1 MMFPEAATEAEVFAQ
16 AVSRL
21 RESTGCPLSF
31 GGPTHRDTTDV
42 HTICGNQGRGLVGLR
57 VQLGRGLGGRA
68 MLERRAKVT
77 TNYRGS
83 SGITHDY
90 DVQVL
95 SEHVQSLMAV
105 PVIVDKRVRGV
116 LYGGFRAAPDSGSM
130 SLGPAVALGKKVEDE
145 LRLRDELGRRMRVG
159 AASVLELGTGG
170 LTATQLEELRG
181 TFSEL
186 REVSSMLGDA
196 QVRAR
201 LRSIEERLVRFAGD
215 HGDPRD
221 RADAASAELA
231 DHPIRLSPREL
242 DVLGQIALGL
252 SNKEIAA
259 KLILTESTVKSYL
272 GTAMTKLDASS
283 RYQALA
289 KARHLGLLP

>member
-1 MMFPEAATEAEVFAQ
+1 MMFPEAATEADVFAQ
-16 AVSRL
+16 AVARL
-21 RESTGCPLSF
+21 RDSTGCPLSF
-31 GGPTHRDTTDV
+31 GGPTYRDTTDV

-83 SGITHDY
+83 SRITHDY

-105 PVIVDKRVRGV
+105 PVIVDKHVRGV
-116 LYGGFRAAPDSGSM
+116 LYGGFRAAPDSQSM
-130 SLGPAVALGKKVEDE
+130 SLGQAVALGKNVEDE
-145 LRLRDELGRRMRVG
+145 LRLRDELSRRMRVG
-159 AASVLELGTGG
+159 SASVSELGGGG

-186 REVSSMLGDA
+186 REVASLLGDA
-196 QVRAR
+196 EVRAR
-201 LRSIEERLVRFAGD
+201 LRGIEERLVRFAGD
-215 HGDPRD
+215 HGDPRS
-221 RADAASAELA
+221 REAAATADLPEA
-231 DHPIRLSPREL
+231 PVRLSPREL

-252 SNKEIAA
+252 TNKDIAR

-272 GTAMTKLDASS
+272 GTAMTKLDAGS

>member
-1 MMFPEAATEAEVFAQ
+1 MMFPEAATEADVFAQ
-16 AVSRL
+16 AVARL
-21 RESTGCPLSF
+21 RDSTGCPLSF
-31 GGPTHRDTTDV
+31 GGQTHRDTTDV

-83 SGITHDY
+83 SRITHDY

-95 SEHVQSLMAV
+95 SEHVQSLLAV
-105 PVIVDKRVRGV
+105 PVIVDKHVRGV
-116 LYGGFRAAPDSGSM
+116 LYGGFRAAPDSQSM
-130 SLGPAVALGKKVEDE
+130 SLGQAVALGKKVEDE
-145 LRLRDELGRRMRVG
+145 LRLRDELSRRMRVG
-159 AASVLELGTGG
+159 SASVSELGSGG

-186 REVSSMLGDA
+186 REVSSLLGDV
-196 QVRAR
+196 QLRAR

-221 RADAASAELA
+221 RDAGATSELA
-231 DHPIRLSPREL
+231 ETPIKLSPREL

-252 SNKEIAA
+252 SNRDIAG

-289 KARHLGLLP
+289 KARQLGLLP